1 MPNIG
6 SMHPYVVHAVI
17 GFLIAGIIFRL
28 ASLVPRWSA
37 LNYAAAS
44 LLIVGAGTAVVAVRS
59 GSDAHGPVE
68 RVPGARQAVQDHE
81 EWGNRTRNLF
91 LVIAAVELAALALP
105 SRRRLIH
112 YASATLGI
120 VGLGFIFETGDLGGD
135 LVYSYAGGIG
145 IRTGDPADVDRL
157 LLAGLYQEAMKDRRE
172 NRPADAARLID
183 EMGRRFPDAVD
194 VALLRAE
201 SLLRDQ
207 HDPVAALAALDSM
220 QHLAADPRTRR
231 SIALT
236 RVYALLG
243 AGRTDTAR
251 MVVERLAAE
260 NPNVAR
266 YKALLDS
273 IPK

>member
-17 GFLIAGIIFRL
+17 GFLIAGILFRA

-44 LLIVGAGTAVVAVRS
+44 LLIVGAGAAVVAVES
-59 GSDAHGPVE
+59 GTDAHGPVE
-68 RVPGARQAVQDHE
+68 RIPGVRQAVQDHE
-81 EWGNRTRNLF
+81 EWGTRTRNLF
-91 LVIAAVELAALALP
+91 LVIAAVELAGLALP

-112 YASATLGI
+112 YASAALGI
-120 VGLGFIFETGDLGGD
+120 VGLGFIVETGDLGGD
-135 LVYSYAGGIG
+135 LVYSYAGGVG
-145 IRTGDPADVDRL
+145 LRTGDPADVDRL

-172 NRPADAARLID
+172 NRPADAARLTL
-183 EMGRRFPDAVD
+183 EMGRRFPDNVD

-220 QHLAADPRTRR
+220 QHLAPDPRTRR
-231 SIALT
+231 SMSLT

-243 AGRTDTAR
+243 AGRTDSAR
-251 MVVERLAAE
+251 MIVERLATE